1 MRQNVESLEVPR
13 KQNISNDRLRWKKL
27 CDCRCLNSIMRF
39 IATSSLSQQNLK
51 GSRAPRGM
59 SWVNFPS
66 HVADFFWMFDSLML
80 FSERRFLNEMQNIP
94 ILLRNLAETPAC
106 QLSSLYQ
113 TSGLKKLNQDFRQD
127 LTSCLR
133 ERWLIDSDHL
143 MTLWLH

>member
-1 MRQNVESLEVPR
+1 
-13 KQNISNDRLRWKKL
+13 
-27 CDCRCLNSIMRF
+27 
-39 IATSSLSQQNLK
+39 
-51 GSRAPRGM
+51 
-59 SWVNFPS
+59 
-66 HVADFFWMFDSLML
+66 MFDSLML

-106 QLSSLYQ
+106 QLNSLYQ